1 MLALG
6 RGDEVEKI
14 LAAYLHNLLEM
25 ARRGAPSDPT
35 MPEKAV
41 SYAVKLAAA
50 TRKGQW
56 VNYCFDLY
64 AALRR
69 PLPGPIVDQLYDVLR
84 TVSGLSLGPL
94 RSYVA
99 TLRSVASQLGPAD
112 RFLIHRIEG
121 LERVAS
127 AK

>member
-1 MLALG
+1 
-6 RGDEVEKI
+6 
-14 LAAYLHNLLEM
+14 M
-25 ARRGAPSDPT
+25 ARRGSPFDPA

-41 SYAVKLAAA
+41 AYAVKLAAA

-64 AALRR
+64 GALRR
-69 PLPGPIVDQLYDVLR
+69 PLPAPIVDQLYDVLR
-84 TVSGLSLGPL
+84 NVSGLGLGPL
-94 RSYVA
+94 RNYVA
-99 TLRSVASQLGPAD
+99 ILRSVAHQLGPAD